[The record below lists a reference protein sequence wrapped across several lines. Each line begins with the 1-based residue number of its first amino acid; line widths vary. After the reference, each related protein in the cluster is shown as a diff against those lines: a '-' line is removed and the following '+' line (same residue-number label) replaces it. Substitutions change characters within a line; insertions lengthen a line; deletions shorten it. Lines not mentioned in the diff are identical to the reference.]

1 MDESRLP
8 TKDEMVKAFEQI
20 KLQAEAYEVVY
31 GESPDWS
38 SEYINTKA
46 EKIVLF
52 MHHKAKED
60 KKDAKGA
67 GFCKAIKPLAATC
80 S

>member
-20 KLQAEAYEVVY
+20 KLQAEAYEIVY
-31 GESPDWS
+31 GDKPDWS

-52 MHHKAKED
+52 MHHKAKEEE
-60 KKDAKGA
+60 KDSKPA
-67 GFCKAIKPLAATC
+67 GFYKASKPAVVAR